1 MNENYFPNTSFPGKY
16 QSQNRQNPTNS
27 SISQE
32 PNYFSNNYNIPP
44 TSGEDIDYEQSYI
57 ENILR
62 LNRGKLAKIYATFPD
77 ATEWRDKVF
86 TGIIEAAGRDHLVMS
101 DPQTG
106 KWYLIKMIY
115 FDYAEFDEAINYNKG
130 IIPNT

>member
-1 MNENYFPNTSFPGKY
+1 
-16 QSQNRQNPTNS
+16 
-27 SISQE
+27 
-32 PNYFSNNYNIPP
+32 
-44 TSGEDIDYEQSYI
+44 
-57 ENILR
+57 
-62 LNRGKLAKIYATFPD
+62 
-77 ATEWRDKVF
+77 
-86 TGIIEAAGRDHLVMS
+86 MS

>member
-1 MNENYFPNTSFPGKY
+1 MNENYY
-16 QSQNRQNPTNS
+16 QNPT
-27 SISQE
+27 
-32 PNYFSNNYNIPP
+32 FNNKFIKDNRQQPEYYQNNFQVPP
-44 TSGEDIDYEQSYI
+44 ISGEEVDYEQSYI

-62 LNRGKLAKIYATFPD
+62 LNIGKLAKVYATFPD

-86 TGIIEAAGRDHLVMS
+86 NGIIEAAGRDHLVMS
-101 DPQTG
+101 DPSNG

-130 IIPNT
+130 IIPNK

>member
-1 MNENYFPNTSFPGKY
+1 MNENYFQKPSFQRSY
-16 QSQNRQNPTNS
+16 QNRQTPQNLNQNVPFYSDNTNYVVPP
-27 SISQE
+27 ISGD
-32 PNYFSNNYNIPP
+32 
-44 TSGEDIDYEQSYI
+44 TIDYEQSYI

-62 LNRGKLAKIYATFPD
+62 LNIGKLARIYTTFPD
-77 ATEWRDKVF
+77 ATEWRDKIF

-115 FDYAEFDEAINYNKG
+115 FDYAEFDEPMNYNKG
-130 IIPNT
+130 VIPNT